1 MRRMLPPGRG
11 TPPRVARR
19 VLQEQRLGNPVTDFE
34 VLQRRGWLSR
44 QPAAFRERFLVL
56 GRRIELARGAPA
68 FVTGDPP
75 GGMFGVLSGGI
86 GVEVGGRRLPPR
98 LGHIHR
104 TGAWFGIAPVL
115 AGSARKMGFHAIEES
130 ACLYVPLPQLQRLV
144 QADPDARVRLGELAN
159 DGMVMASEAARE
171 LLIHDAARRIVAVML
186 RVTGASEG
194 VQPDD
199 PRGFLLT
206 QHQLAEMSNASRHSA
221 WRALRTLA
229 ARGWIE
235 KRYNHV
241 RLVDVAALENFA
253 YEEQ

>member
-1 MRRMLPPGRG
+1 M
-11 TPPRVARR
+11 
-19 VLQEQRLGNPVTDFE
+19 LQEQLLGKPVTDFD
-34 VLQRRGWLSR
+34 VFRRRGWLSR
-44 QPAAFRERFLVL
+44 QPAAFRERFLAL
-56 GRRIELARGAPA
+56 GRRIEVARGAPA
-68 FVTGDPP
+68 FVAGDPP

-86 GVEVGGRRLPPR
+86 GVDVGGRRLPPR

-104 TGAWFGIAPVL
+104 AGSWFGIKPVL
-115 AGSARKMGFHAIEES
+115 AGGTRRMGFHAVEDS
-130 ACLYVPLPQLQRLV
+130 ACLYLPLPQLERLV
-144 QADPDARVRLGELAN
+144 LADPDARARIGALAN
-159 DGMVMASEAARE
+159 EGMVMASEAARE

-186 RVTGASEG
+186 RVTGASDG

-221 WRALRTLA
+221 WRVLRTLA
-229 ARGWIE
+229 AQGWIE

-241 RLVDVAALENFA
+241 RIVDVAALENFA